1 LALFRVRRFIT
12 GGDRV
17 SFAPLRV
24 RKEILYKTP
33 CMPVSRQ
40 RKIQKARK
48 RTRVPHSTE
57 TPQPLTNTAAGNTR
71 YLRIGAVIVVI
82 VLAGAVIG
90 FLVSRRGGNET
101 AAEVTT
107 PSGLKIT
114 DLRVGDGASPQL
126 GQVVTVHYIGKLE
139 NGTEFNNSYKG
150 GKPIDFTLGKVIP
163 GWNEGLA
170 TMKVGGKRKL
180 FIPSNLAY
188 GPTGR
193 PPMIPPNS
201 NLIFEIELIKIK

>member
-1 LALFRVRRFIT
+1 M
-12 GGDRV
+12 
-17 SFAPLRV
+17 PLSRH
-24 RKEILYKTP
+24 RK
-33 CMPVSRQ
+33 VH
-40 RKIQKARK
+40 KARK
-48 RTRVPHSTE
+48 RPRVPHSTD
-57 TPQPLTNTAAGNTR
+57 TPQPLSNSAAGSNR

-90 FLVSRRGGNET
+90 FLVSRRGTET

-107 PSGLKIT
+107 TPSGLKIQ
-114 DLRVGDGASPQL
+114 DLKVGDGASPKM
-126 GQVVTVHYIGKLE
+126 GQTVTVHYTGALE
-139 NGTEFNNSYKG
+139 NGKEFNNSYKG
-150 GKPIDFTLGKVIP
+150 GKPIDFTLGEVIP

-188 GPTGR
+188 GPQGR

-201 NLIFEIELIKIK
+201 NLIFEIELLKIK